1 VVAVQDADQHRE
13 AVDVTTASRPK
24 ILFAVANP
32 RTATTTGWPVGFW
45 PPSSPTPTAQRALVP

>member
-24 ILFAVANP
+24 ILFVVANP

-45 PPSSPTPTAQRALVP
+45 ASELTHPSAQRALVP